1 MPAPRD
7 LVASIL
13 VVDDSEVQ
21 RRHIADV
28 CREFGFGRVD
38 EAASGESA
46 LEMLATR
53 PPPQVVVVDLEMP
66 GMDGV
71 ELIEAMQR
79 CGLLL
84 PLVVV
89 SSHEG
94 SLIHTVEALA
104 RDMGMP
110 VLAALRKPFDAEV
123 LAEALSHADSVAP
136 PPRAEPVVLPPA
148 EHLARALARG
158 EVAVHYQPKVCLR
171 TGLLRGVEALARWRH
186 AEAGEVPA
194 GRFVE
199 LAEANGLIVALS
211 FSVIDTALGHLA
223 HWCSR
228 GLRLSLALN
237 LSPRLL
243 TTTDLV
249 GELLA
254 RVRDHG
260 LEPSQLVLELT
271 EGSVV
276 AAYDGGIGV
285 LTRLRLKGFGL
296 SIDDYGTGYAS
307 MSQLARIPFSE
318 LKVDRQFVHGASKRH
333 SQRMLLES
341 ALETARRFDLVSV
354 AEGVERLADWRLLQS
369 LGCDVVQGYFIA
381 RPMAPECLQPWLKL
395 HQSRLAALRPP
406 TMPGP
411 SDT

>member
-1 MPAPRD
+1 MPMLRD
-7 LVASIL
+7 LVVSVL

-28 CREFGFGRVD
+28 CRELGIARVD
-38 EAASGESA
+38 EAAGGEEA
-46 LEMLATR
+46 LEILLAAH
-53 PPPQVVVVDLEMP
+53 PPPQAVVVDLEMP

-79 CGLLL
+79 RGLLL

-89 SSHEG
+89 SAHDG
-94 SLIHTVEALA
+94 ALIHTVEALA
-104 RDMGMP
+104 REMGMP
-110 VLAALRKPFDAEV
+110 VLAALHKPLALDV
-123 LAEALSHADSVAP
+123 LAEALSRTACV
-136 PPRAEPVVLPPA
+136 PPRRPAPAELPPA
-148 EHLARALARG
+148 DDLARAIARG
-158 EVAVHYQPKVCLR
+158 EIAVHYQPKVCLR

-186 AEAGEVPA
+186 AQAGDVPA
-194 GRFVE
+194 GGFVE
-199 LAEANGLIVALS
+199 LAEASGLIRELS
-211 FSVIDTALGHLA
+211 FAVIETALATLA

-243 TTTDLV
+243 TVPDLV
-249 GELLA
+249 GELIA
-254 RVRDHG
+254 RVRAHG
-260 LEPSQLVLELT
+260 LEPSQVVLELT

-318 LKVDRQFVHGASKRH
+318 LKVDRQFVHGAAVRH
-333 SQRMLLES
+333 AQRMLLES

-354 AEGVERLADWRLLQS
+354 AEGVERSADWRLLQT
-369 LGCDVVQGYFIA
+369 LGCDVAQGYLIA
-381 RPMAPECLQPWLKL
+381 RPMAGDSLQSWLKH
-395 HQSRLAALRPP
+395 HQTRLAELRAPVPP
-406 TMPGP
+406 GAV
-411 SDT
+411 